1 MTRRGSDFDFPPFF
15 EGSCRRRWGSG
26 ISLKQG
32 TLIEKW
38 IPGFMCVTYRSRE
51 SITKYPT
58 GLQERNLVYVVDIE
72 ISLAKLFNTA
82 LVAEDEEDLV

>member
-1 MTRRGSDFDFPPFF
+1 
-15 EGSCRRRWGSG
+15 
-26 ISLKQG
+26 
-32 TLIEKW
+32 
-38 IPGFMCVTYRSRE
+38 MCVTYRSRE

-58 GLQERNLVYVVDIE
+58 GFTGTESSVVDIE

>member
-1 MTRRGSDFDFPPFF
+1 
-15 EGSCRRRWGSG
+15 
-26 ISLKQG
+26 
-32 TLIEKW
+32 
-38 IPGFMCVTYRSRE
+38 MCVTYRSRE

>member
-1 MTRRGSDFDFPPFF
+1 MTRRGSDFPPFF
-15 EGSCRRRWGSG
+15 EGSCRRRWDSG

-51 SITKYPT
+51 SVTKYPT
-58 GLQERNLVYVVDIE
+58 GFTGTESSICSGY
-72 ISLAKLFNTA
+72 
-82 LVAEDEEDLV
+82 